1 MLAQHPHRTHLPI
14 AQCTLSASMEH
25 ILTNVLKHAVNKAVD
40 TIAAEIKGA
49 TSSSGQQ
56 QHAG

>member
-1 MLAQHPHRTHLPI
+1 
-14 AQCTLSASMEH
+14 MEH